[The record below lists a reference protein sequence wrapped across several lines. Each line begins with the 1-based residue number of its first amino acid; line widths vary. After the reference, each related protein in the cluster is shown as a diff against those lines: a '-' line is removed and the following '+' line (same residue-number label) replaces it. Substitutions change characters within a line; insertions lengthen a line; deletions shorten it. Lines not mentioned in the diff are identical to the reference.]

1 MIKVSSTKSSTT
13 LFPIEI
19 KSLIKIKQATKP
31 LGDKSVFEDK
41 TLTKLAILL
50 GSFELTKFEL

>member
-1 MIKVSSTKSSTT
+1 

-31 LGDKSVFEDK
+31 LGDKSVLEDK

-50 GSFELTKFEL
+50 GSLEFTKFKLKIPI